1 MNSFGSTVEVED
13 DSGRLVVGAGETR
26 QGEARGGA
34 GMGGENNEGGAHG
47 EGRIMNNLEKELQ
60 LYRLRSQVA
69 S

>member
-34 GMGGENNEGGAHG
+34 GMGGENNEG
-47 EGRIMNNLEKELQ
+47 RIMNNLEKELQ